1 MIKLGSRKLHICP
14 VTNSK
19 VGSITGHRIDYNG
32 VGALSSCPSTPG
44 STCKQKKTSDYISPS
59 DIRRSPKKLRTAN
72 SIYHE
77 VLKLNLKTLNAKG
90 ILLSS
95 FIACFEALFLYAPS
109 DISPSVYTHNGTAY
123 PSQ

>member
-19 VGSITGHRIDYNG
+19 VGSITGHRIHYNG
-32 VGALSSCPSTPG
+32 VGALRGQRHIPRKKINPSTPG

-77 VLKLNLKTLNAKG
+77 VLKLNLK
-90 ILLSS
+90 
-95 FIACFEALFLYAPS
+95 
-109 DISPSVYTHNGTAY
+109 H
-123 PSQ
+123 